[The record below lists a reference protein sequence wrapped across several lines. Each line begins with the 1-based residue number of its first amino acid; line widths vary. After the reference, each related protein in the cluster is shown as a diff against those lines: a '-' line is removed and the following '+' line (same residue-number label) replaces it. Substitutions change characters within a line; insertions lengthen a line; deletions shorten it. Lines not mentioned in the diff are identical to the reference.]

1 MRFLNVIL
9 GVVGVGALAT
19 AGVVGC
25 GSSNG
30 STGTTGTSTTTG
42 SASTSTGGPKSCAP
56 SAACTTTAPDKDCLG
71 LVDNKGQTKFGLRMS
86 ELDVTAPH
94 ALTTGIV
101 ANVVSGAVQQNLMA
115 CNLQGTA
122 TFNWL
127 LQFDTTA
134 GTLRTGGAKPVMDPT
149 MGYSFD
155 NETIMGQMIA
165 PITVPAKPDAT
176 TGAFSVMT
184 GMDLVVPIFLNAQA
198 TSVVILPL
206 KQARIAMGTITSNNN
221 CIGTYNATGLQPSNS
236 CLPDPMAS
244 PPIPQYITAGA
255 LDGYI
260 LLEDADKVQISSIQQ
275 TLCVLLS
282 GNASMYGMPGMGG
295 LTVCKRDASMKIVY
309 QGGWCSTTNMAA
321 AAGCADAEHLSAEV
335 AASSDQISH

>member
-9 GVVGVGALAT
+9 GVVGVGALAA
-19 AGVVGC
+19 AGAAGC

-30 STGTTGTSTTTG
+30 TGTTGSATTG
-42 SASTSTGGPKSCAP
+42 SASTSSGTPKTCDP
-56 SAACTTTAPDKDCLG
+56 SAACLATAKDKDCLG
-71 LVDNKGQTKFGLRMS
+71 LVDNTGQAKFGLRMA
-86 ELDVTAPH
+86 ELDVTAPK
-94 ALTTGIV
+94 ALTSGIV

-127 LQFDTTA
+127 LQFDTAA
-134 GTLRTGGAKPVMDPT
+134 GTLTTGGAKPVMDPT

-155 NETIMGQMIA
+155 METIMGKTIA

-176 TGAFSVMT
+176 TGAFNVTT
-184 GMDLVVPIFLNAQA
+184 GMDLIVPIFLNAQA

-206 KQARIAMGTITSNNN
+206 HQARIVMGTITSNNN
-221 CIGTYNATGLQPSNS
+221 CIGTYNAKGLETANS

-244 PPIPQYITAGA
+244 PPIPQYVTAGS

-260 LLEDADKVQISSIQQ
+260 TLEDADTVQISAIQQ

-282 GNASMYGMPGMGG
+282 GNATMYGMPGMGG
-295 LTVCKRDASMKIVY
+295 ITVCKRDASNKIVFP
-309 QGGWCSTTNMAA
+309 GDWCAMTNMAA
-321 AAGCADAEHLSAEV
+321 AGGCADAAHLTANF
-335 AASSDQISH
+335 AASSVKIN